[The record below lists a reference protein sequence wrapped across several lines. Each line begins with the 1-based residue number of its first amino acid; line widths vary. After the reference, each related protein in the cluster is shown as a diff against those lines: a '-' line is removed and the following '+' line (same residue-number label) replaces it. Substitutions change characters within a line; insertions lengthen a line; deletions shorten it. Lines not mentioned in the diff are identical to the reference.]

1 MFINTGRKKA
11 NIVMGLREIEKT
23 SKIKKK
29 KKNPNPSASLVILLT
44 ADPAPSPSTGDS
56 GRRAFLGPQLWR
68 HDLGKFSQLLQTEES
83 RPGTYQPGVEGW
95 GDNWRRF

>member
-29 KKNPNPSASLVILLT
+29 KKPKNSGSKKIL
-44 ADPAPSPSTGDS
+44 
-56 GRRAFLGPQLWR
+56 RIWNR
-68 HDLGKFSQLLQTEES
+68 K
-83 RPGTYQPGVEGW
+83 
-95 GDNWRRF
+95 

>member
-29 KKNPNPSASLVILLT
+29 KKTQKLRVKEDTKDMEQEVIG
-44 ADPAPSPSTGDS
+44 DPA
-56 GRRAFLGPQLWR
+56 
-68 HDLGKFSQLLQTEES
+68 
-83 RPGTYQPGVEGW
+83 
-95 GDNWRRF
+95 